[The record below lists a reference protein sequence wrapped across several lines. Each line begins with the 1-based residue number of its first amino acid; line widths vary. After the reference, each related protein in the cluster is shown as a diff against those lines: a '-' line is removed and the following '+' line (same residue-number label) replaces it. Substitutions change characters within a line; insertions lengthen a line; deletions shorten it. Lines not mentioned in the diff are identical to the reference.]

1 MKKRVLGLFMALML
15 GVTSMPTTA
24 LAAEADAVSSISTV
38 ETANNESKGET
49 EDKSGEAKAEGET
62 GENKAEGETGE
73 NKAEGETGENG
84 TEGKSGEAKA
94 EGETGENGTEGKSG
108 EAKAE
113 GETGEN
119 GTEGKSGEA
128 KAEDKTGETET
139 GDKSDE
145 TNAEGENG
153 EESTLTVQAVQ
164 DMIDALPGVDA
175 LSGMNEDEL
184 NAAYEA
190 VQAAYDA
197 YDALTAEEQAQLT
210 GADCFE
216 ELFGWFNGQIAPLDD
231 GKQDCSY
238 GYFNDTTG
246 DWRSKT
252 ANCDVVTA
260 DTGTIAGWWIVQG
273 NVTINGDLHMGSAA
287 DGAGYLILAD
297 GATLTVNGSVYVDV
311 NGCKIYAASENY
323 ENWGSL
329 IIKADGDKAALTG
342 NEGGSGLSI
351 FSGRLEAYSASG
363 KGSVNVGLSNNMGYI
378 KATADNNK
386 LAYEEWGGRLGL
398 SFTNLVL
405 EYCDHCHEDDKD
417 ESYFKYRSDDAGSHT
432 KTCERCNY
440 GMSEPCTA
448 RAGYEPKDENE
459 HYQLCECG
467 YEFGTSEHSMRTLP
481 TEDGKKHISKCE
493 VCGYAANG
501 TGEADHVWDT
511 TTGACTTCDFAPVA
525 MDSEGNL
532 YASVT
537 KALDAVADGKAE
549 YAKLYS
555 PKGGEGTRITVS
567 GISFDHPGKTVTLQM
582 NGYILD
588 GVGGPTLKVVGGT
601 LIITEDAYICNTDTE
616 NVNPAVEVSGG
627 KLIFQNNLRAEGG
640 GEGATRKAAIT
651 ATGGKLQFDSRLTLY
666 GSLTITGSAELTK
679 KLDCAAGEFRSDGG
693 ETAIRVSVAGSTVYK
708 NVYELLKDGCGF
720 RVYLGESQQFV
731 GGGDDVKTLTQDV
744 EIGWHTHS
752 YAEVEGKEYRECACG
767 KTCSHEDGY
776 HNDGTCAVC
785 GKPCPH
791 TDVDKSDYT
800 CKGCGGQMYVKIQK
814 QDGSLEYSTDFRA
827 AMGNAE
833 DGTTITLLADII
845 MEGWNKRAELSG
857 DGKTVTLDLN
867 GHKTSGVF
875 IDVGDGDNYISCTLK
890 IIGDGNIEDRHVT
903 VSVKATLD
911 LSGWTGGT
919 ISAISISDNSAYDA
933 KDKPG
938 LIIGQNEGTIQKLQ
952 FGNNQLTEITNI
964 KLSGG
969 SYNEIWVANFEPL
982 QLGKLLAPGY
992 AFQYADGTYEKY
1004 ARTLKN
1010 ESIYNLTVVKCPHDQ
1025 VVDGTCAYCNTTGIA
1040 ATLDGV
1046 VYDDIDKAVEA
1057 WLSNGGVLKLY
1068 KAYNAAINFS
1078 TAANKNLT
1086 IDLNGYDFNEDS
1098 KSMNLSGANLTI
1110 MDTTEWGNGW
1120 FGGLIADSGTLILE
1134 SGMLDLSVLEGST
1147 ATISLHGGR
1156 LNVGM
1161 GLISVPAY
1169 KMLEGGCYLKNGN
1182 LTVDPSHDEFTYGQC
1197 YTVGKTDITVAG
1209 DKTGEVELGKYLV
1222 PIGTTVTVNDEDVKL
1237 VSFEWY
1243 VLNEDGTTALLVTS
1257 NADSRLINGEAAYDV
1272 KTDGSEYKDKGWKS
1286 LEKNK
1291 TYKLLCVVI
1300 GKAED
1305 GAYRWQTVFQ
1315 GYELKILPPSLK
1327 DTEIEFLV
1335 GGSNQVAFNPDGATT
1350 ISYVVKFDG
1359 VPLVEGIDYT
1369 VVDNSDTASA
1379 VGEYTLK
1386 IEGKSPNYSG
1396 TKTADW
1402 EVVPHKLLR
1411 IAVYSGSKQYDG
1423 LADLPKDAIT
1433 GEFMSAEGGYSSLI
1447 QLQEGKDY
1455 TLYAAYLTDINAGT
1469 EAKDFVVTVTL
1480 LNKNYEFMDGSTR
1493 DTFTQAKYP
1502 STKITVEKALIPWF
1516 AGDTLTVMN
1525 NLAHSYTVDLSA
1537 VLQRAL
1543 GPDSRMEYGDVIY
1556 GDITVDLGSYYNAA
1570 QGEARIENGK
1580 LILPIQA
1587 VDTETEKAIGK
1598 VTVNVSSTNILD
1610 FILTIDVSATNKF
1623 LPQLDGEL
1631 TFSPAEIT
1639 YGDTLD
1645 KITISGTMK
1654 YDGKV
1659 VPGKFTW
1666 QDAGYAPG
1674 VGTYLA
1680 IWIFT
1685 PDNDTIY
1692 ESVNGEKSIKVNRA
1706 TPIGAPGYTRITSAG
1721 KTLADAELS
1730 LTGGTLNPGKG
1741 TLEWIDENG
1750 NVLEDTTPVE
1760 ANKIYKWRFLP
1771 DSNNYTTL
1779 TGGIELYHVEAP
1791 ATPAPATPAPN
1802 PYYIMDGA
1810 NSNWVLNEDG
1820 SMAIRGNGAFSKFT
1834 GVKVDGVLID
1844 PSNYTVKE
1852 GSTIV
1857 TLKAEY
1863 LNTLSEGSHSFEILW
1878 VDGSAATDFTV
1889 TGNAADYITVN
1900 APQTG
1905 LDSHVMFWLL
1915 LALAILSGLAADTFK
1930 RVRKQQ

>member
-24 LAAEADAVSSISTV
+24 FAAEADAVSSISTV
-38 ETANNESKGET
+38 ETVNNESKGET
-49 EDKSGEAKAEGET
+49 EDKTGEAET
-62 GENKAEGETGE
+62 ED
-73 NKAEGETGENG
+73 
-84 TEGKSGEAKA
+84 KSDAAKA
-94 EGETGENGTEGKSG
+94 EGETGENGTEGKTGEAKAEGETGEDGTEGKTG

-164 DMIDALPGVDA
+164 DMIDALPDVDA

-197 YDALTAEEQAQLT
+197 YDALTAEKQAQIT

-246 DWRSKT
+246 DWRSRT
-252 ANCDVVTA
+252 AKCNVVTA

-405 EYCDHCHEDDKD
+405 EYCDHCHEDDED
-417 ESYFKYRSDDAGSHT
+417 ESYFQYESDGAGSHR
-432 KTCERCNY
+432 KTCERCGY
-440 GMSEPCTA
+440 SKSEDCEA
-448 RAGYEPKDENE
+448 NAGYEPKDDKE

-511 TTGACTTCDFAPVA
+511 TTGACTTCGFAPVA

-627 KLIFQNNLRAEGG
+627 ELIFKNNLRAEGG

-679 KLDCAAGEFRSDGG
+679 KLDCATGEFRSDGG
-693 ETAIRVSVAGSTVYK
+693 ETAARVSVVGSTVYK
-708 NVYELLKDGCGF
+708 NVYELLEEGCGF
-720 RVYLGESQQFV
+720 KLYSIDPQQFV
-731 GGGDDVKTLTQDV
+731 GGGDKTLMQDV

-752 YAEVEGKEYRECACG
+752 YAEVEGEEYRECACG

-800 CKGCGGQMYVKIQK
+800 CKGCGGQMSVKIQK
-814 QDGSLEYSTDFRA
+814 QNGSPEYSTDFRA

-867 GHKTSGVF
+867 GHKISGVF
-875 IDVGDGDNYISCTLK
+875 IDVGGGDNYISCTLK

-938 LIIGQNEGTIQKLQ
+938 LIIGQNEDTIQKLQ

-969 SYNEIWVANFEPL
+969 SYGEIVVMNFEPL

-1040 ATLDGV
+1040 ATLDDV
-1046 VYDDIDKAVEA
+1046 VYGDISEAVKA

-1068 KAYNAAINFS
+1068 KEYNAAIDFS

-1110 MDTTEWGNGW
+1110 MDTTERGNGW

-1134 SGMLDLSVLEGST
+1134 NGMLDLSVPESST

-1156 LNVGM
+1156 LNVGT

-1182 LTVDPSHDEFTYGQC
+1182 LTVAPSHDEFTYGQC
-1197 YTVGKTDITVAG
+1197 YTVGKTDITVTG
-1209 DKTGEVELGKYLV
+1209 DKVGEVEMGKYLV
-1222 PIGTTVTVNDEDVKL
+1222 PIDTTVEVNDGDVAR

-1272 KTDGSEYKDKGWKS
+1272 KTNGSEYKDKGWKS

-1291 TYKLLCVVI
+1291 TYKLLCVVN
-1300 GKAED
+1300 GKAAD
-1305 GAYRWQTVFQ
+1305 GAYRWQTAFQ

-1359 VPLVEGIDYT
+1359 VPLVEGEDYT

-1537 VLQRAL
+1537 ALQRAL

-1556 GDITVDLGSYYNAA
+1556 GNITVDLGSYYDATK
-1570 QGEARIENGK
+1570 GKARIENGK

-1659 VPGKFTW
+1659 VPGTFAW
-1666 QDAGYAPG
+1666 MGNVGILDAGTHA
-1674 VGTYLA
+1674 VT
-1680 IWIFT
+1680 WIFT
-1685 PDNDTIY
+1685 PNDEATY
-1692 ESVNGEKSIKVNRA
+1692 ASVSDTVEITVKRA
-1706 TPIGAPGYTRITSAG
+1706 NPTGTPGYTRITSAG
-1721 KTLADAELS
+1721 KTLADAELTLIGS
-1730 LTGGTLNPGKG
+1730 TLNPCEG
-1741 TLEWIDENG
+1741 TLEWIDEDG

-1771 DSNNYTTL
+1771 DSSNYTTL

>member
-24 LAAEADAVSSISTV
+24 FAAEADAVSSISTV
-38 ETANNESKGET
+38 ETVNNESKGET
-49 EDKSGEAKAEGET
+49 EDKTGEAETEDKSDAAKAEGET
-62 GENKAEGETGE
+62 GED
-73 NKAEGETGENG
+73 
-84 TEGKSGEAKA
+84 
-94 EGETGENGTEGKSG
+94 GTEGKSG

-164 DMIDALPGVDA
+164 DMVDALPGVDA
-175 LSGMNEDEL
+175 FSEMNEDEL
-184 NAAYEA
+184 NAAYMA

-197 YDALTAEEQAQLT
+197 YEGLTAEEQAQIT

-216 ELFGWFNGQIAPLDD
+216 ALFGWFNEQIAPLDD

-252 ANCDVVTA
+252 ANCDIVTA
-260 DTGTIAGWWIVQG
+260 DTRTIAGWWIVQG

-311 NGCKIYAASENY
+311 NGCRIYAASENY

-386 LAYEEWGGRLGL
+386 LAYDEWVGNLGL

-405 EYCDHCHEDDKD
+405 EYCDHCHEDDED
-417 ESYFKYRSDDAGSHT
+417 ESYFQYVSDGAGSHR
-432 KTCERCNY
+432 KTCKRCGYSKN
-440 GMSEPCTA
+440 EDCEA
-448 RAGYEPKDENE
+448 NAGYKPNGEAGHDR
-459 HYQLCECG
+459 LCECG
-467 YEFGTSEHSMRTLP
+467 YVLGTSEHSMRTLP

-511 TTGACTTCDFAPVA
+511 TTGACTTCGFAPVA

-616 NVNPAVEVSGG
+616 NVNNTIEVSGG
-627 KLIFQNNLRAEGG
+627 ELIFKNNLTAEGG

-679 KLDCAAGEFRSDGG
+679 KLDCATGEFRSDGG
-693 ETAIRVSVAGSTVYK
+693 ETAARVSVVGSTVYK
-708 NVYELLKDGCGF
+708 NVYELLEEGCGF
-720 RVYLGESQQFV
+720 KLYSIDPQQFV
-731 GGGDDVKTLTQDV
+731 GGGDKTLMQDV

-752 YAEVEGKEYRECACG
+752 YAAVEGEEYRECACG

-776 HNDGTCAVC
+776 HNNGTCAVC

-791 TDVDKSDYT
+791 TNVDKSDYT
-800 CKGCGGQMYVKIQK
+800 CKGCGEQMSVKIQK
-814 QDGSLEYSTDFRA
+814 QNGSPEYSTDFRA

-890 IIGDGNIEDRHVT
+890 IIGDGNIEDRCVT

-969 SYNEIWVANFEPL
+969 SYGEIVVMDYEPL

-1040 ATLDGV
+1040 ATLDDV
-1046 VYDDIDKAVEA
+1046 VYGDISEAVKA

-1068 KAYNAAINFS
+1068 KAYNAAIDFS
-1078 TAANKNLT
+1078 TATNKNLT

-1098 KSMNLSGANLTI
+1098 KSMNLSGVNLTI
-1110 MDTTEWGNGW
+1110 MDTTERGNGW

-1134 SGMLDLSVLEGST
+1134 NGMLDLSVPEGST

-1156 LNVGM
+1156 LHVGT

-1182 LTVDPSHDEFTYGQC
+1182 LTVAPSHDEFTYGQC
-1197 YTVGKTDITVAG
+1197 YTVGKTDITVTG
-1209 DKTGEVELGKYLV
+1209 DKVGEVELGKYLV
-1222 PIGTTVTVNDEDVKL
+1222 PIDTTVEVNDGDVAR

-1315 GYELKILPPSLK
+1315 GYELKILPPDLR
-1327 DTEIEFLV
+1327 DATIEFP
-1335 GGSNQVAFNPDGATT
+1335 SNSNKVAFNPVGATT
-1350 ISYVVKFDG
+1350 IKEAYVVKFGDTI
-1359 VPLVEGIDYT
+1359 LKEGTDYT
-1369 VVDNSDTASA
+1369 VVNNSDSA
-1379 VGEYTLK
+1379 NEVGKYTLT
-1386 IEGKSPNYSG
+1386 IQGVDSRYTG

-1411 IAVYSGSKQYDG
+1411 IAVYPGSKQYDG

-1666 QDAGYAPG
+1666 QDAG
-1674 VGTYLA
+1674 
-1680 IWIFT
+1680 
-1685 PDNDTIY
+1685 
-1692 ESVNGEKSIKVNRA
+1692 
-1706 TPIGAPGYTRITSAG
+1706 RITGYLDIYAG
-1721 KTLADAELS
+1721 
-1730 LTGGTLNPGKG
+1730 
-1741 TLEWIDENG
+1741 
-1750 NVLEDTTPVE
+1750 
-1760 ANKIYKWRFLP
+1760 
-1771 DSNNYTTL
+1771 
-1779 TGGIELYHVEAP
+1779 
-1791 ATPAPATPAPN
+1791 
-1802 PYYIMDGA
+1802 
-1810 NSNWVLNEDG
+1810 
-1820 SMAIRGNGAFSKFT
+1820 
-1834 GVKVDGVLID
+1834 
-1844 PSNYTVKE
+1844 
-1852 GSTIV
+1852 
-1857 TLKAEY
+1857 
-1863 LNTLSEGSHSFEILW
+1863 
-1878 VDGSAATDFTV
+1878 
-1889 TGNAADYITVN
+1889 
-1900 APQTG
+1900 
-1905 LDSHVMFWLL
+1905 
-1915 LALAILSGLAADTFK
+1915 
-1930 RVRKQQ
+1930 

>member
-24 LAAEADAVSSISTV
+24 FAAEADAVSSISTV
-38 ETANNESKGET
+38 ETVNNESKGET
-49 EDKSGEAKAEGET
+49 EDKTGEAET
-62 GENKAEGETGE
+62 EDKSDAA
-73 NKAEGETGENG
+73 KAEGETGENG

-164 DMIDALPGVDA
+164 DMVDALPGVDA

-184 NAAYEA
+184 NAAYMA

-197 YDALTAEEQAQLT
+197 YEGLTAEEQAQIT

-216 ELFGWFNGQIAPLDD
+216 ELFGWFNEQIAPLDD

-252 ANCDVVTA
+252 ANCDIVTA
-260 DTGTIAGWWIVQG
+260 DTRTIAGWWIVQG

-386 LAYEEWGGRLGL
+386 LAYDEWVGNLGL

-405 EYCDHCHEDDKD
+405 EYCDHCHEDDED
-417 ESYFKYRSDDAGSHT
+417 ESYFQYVSDGAGSHR
-432 KTCERCNY
+432 KTCKRCGYSKN
-440 GMSEPCTA
+440 EDCEA
-448 RAGYEPKDENE
+448 NAGYKPNGEAGHDR
-459 HYQLCECG
+459 LCECG
-467 YEFGTSEHSMRTLP
+467 YVLGTSEHSMRTLP

-511 TTGACTTCDFAPVA
+511 TTGACTTCGFAPVA

-616 NVNPAVEVSGG
+616 NVNNTIEVSGG
-627 KLIFQNNLRAEGG
+627 ELIFKNNLTAEGG

-679 KLDCAAGEFRSDGG
+679 KLDCATGEFRSDGG
-693 ETAIRVSVAGSTVYK
+693 ETAARVSVVGSTVYK
-708 NVYELLKDGCGF
+708 NVYELLEEGCGF
-720 RVYLGESQQFV
+720 KLYSIDPQQFV
-731 GGGDDVKTLTQDV
+731 GGGDKTLMQDV

-752 YAEVEGKEYRECACG
+752 YAAVEGEEYRECACG

-791 TDVDKSDYT
+791 TNVDKSDYT
-800 CKGCGGQMYVKIQK
+800 CKGCGEQMSVKIQK
-814 QDGSLEYSTDFRA
+814 QNGSPEYSTDFRA

-969 SYNEIWVANFEPL
+969 SYGEIVVMDYEPL

-1040 ATLDGV
+1040 ATLDDV
-1046 VYDDIDKAVEA
+1046 VYGDISEAVKA

-1068 KAYNAAINFS
+1068 KAYNAAIDFS
-1078 TAANKNLT
+1078 TATNKNLT

-1110 MDTTEWGNGW
+1110 MDTTERGNGW

-1134 SGMLDLSVLEGST
+1134 NGMLDLSVPEGST

-1156 LNVGM
+1156 LNVGT

-1182 LTVDPSHDEFTYGQC
+1182 LTVAPSHDEFTYGQC
-1197 YTVGKTDITVAG
+1197 YTVGKTDITVTG
-1209 DKTGEVELGKYLV
+1209 DKVGEVELGKYLV
-1222 PIGTTVTVNDEDVKL
+1222 PIDTTVEVNDGDVAR

-1327 DTEIEFLV
+1327 DTEIEFLA

-1350 ISYVVKFDG
+1350 IKGAYVVKFNG
-1359 VPLVEGIDYT
+1359 VPLVEGEDYT

-1396 TKTADW
+1396 TATADW

-1423 LADLPKDAIT
+1423 RADLPKDAIT

-1502 STKITVEKALIPWF
+1502 STKITVEKALIPYF

-1556 GDITVDLGSYYNAA
+1556 GDITVDLSSYYDATK
-1570 QGEARIENGK
+1570 GEARIENGK

-1623 LPQLDGEL
+1623 LPQPDGEL
-1631 TFSPAEIT
+1631 VLSPAEIT

-1659 VPGKFTW
+1659 VPGTFAW
-1666 QDAGYAPG
+1666 MGNVGILDAGTHE
-1674 VGTYLA
+1674 VT
-1680 IWIFT
+1680 WIFT
-1685 PDNDTIY
+1685 PNDEATY
-1692 ESVNGEKSIKVNRA
+1692 ARVSDTVDIKVNQA
-1706 TPIGAPGYTRITSAG
+1706 TPTGAPGYTRITSAG

-1730 LTGGTLNPGKG
+1730 LTGGTLNPADG

-1750 NVLEDTTPVE
+1750 DPLEETTPVE

-1771 DSNNYTTL
+1771 DSSNYTTM

-1791 ATPAPATPAPN
+1791 ATPTPATPAPN

>member
-24 LAAEADAVSSISTV
+24 FAAEADAVSSISTV
-38 ETANNESKGET
+38 ETVNNESKGET
-49 EDKSGEAKAEGET
+49 EDKTGEAET
-62 GENKAEGETGE
+62 ED
-73 NKAEGETGENG
+73 
-84 TEGKSGEAKA
+84 KSGEAKA

-164 DMIDALPGVDA
+164 DMVDALPGVDA
-175 LSGMNEDEL
+175 FSEMNEDEL
-184 NAAYEA
+184 NAAYMA

-197 YDALTAEEQAQLT
+197 YEGLTAEEQAQIT

-216 ELFGWFNGQIAPLDD
+216 ALFGWFNEQIAPLDD

-252 ANCDVVTA
+252 ANCDIVTA
-260 DTGTIAGWWIVQG
+260 DTRTIAGWWIVQG

-311 NGCKIYAASENY
+311 NGCRIYAASENY

-386 LAYEEWGGRLGL
+386 LAYEEWVGNLGL

-405 EYCDHCHEDDKD
+405 EYCDHCHEDDED
-417 ESYFKYRSDDAGSHT
+417 ESYFQYVSDGAGSHR
-432 KTCERCNY
+432 KTCKRCGYSKN
-440 GMSEPCTA
+440 EDCEA
-448 RAGYEPKDENE
+448 NAGYKPNGEAGHDR
-459 HYQLCECG
+459 LCECG
-467 YEFGTSEHSMRTLP
+467 YVLGTSEHSMRTLP

-511 TTGACTTCDFAPVA
+511 TTGACTTCGFAPVA

-588 GVGGPTLKVVGGT
+588 GTGGPTLEVVGGT

-616 NVNPAVEVSGG
+616 NVNNTIEVSGG
-627 KLIFQNNLRAEGG
+627 ELIFENNLTAEGG

-679 KLDCAAGEFRSDGG
+679 KLDCATGEFRSDGG
-693 ETAIRVSVAGSTVYK
+693 ETAARVSVVGSTVYK

-720 RVYLGESQQFV
+720 KLYSIDPQQFV
-731 GGGDDVKTLTQDV
+731 GGGDKTLMQDV

-752 YAEVEGKEYRECACG
+752 YAGVEGEEYRECACG

-791 TDVDKSDYT
+791 TNVDKSDYT
-800 CKGCGGQMYVKIQK
+800 CKGCGKQMCVKIQK

-875 IDVGDGDNYISCTLK
+875 IDVGGGDNYTSCTLK
-890 IIGDGNIEDRHVT
+890 IIGDGNIEDRCVT

-919 ISAISISDNSAYDA
+919 ISTISISDNSAYDA

-964 KLSGG
+964 ELSGG

-992 AFQYADGTYEKY
+992 AFQYADGTYEVY
-1004 ARTLKN
+1004 TRELYGG
-1010 ESIYNLTVVKCPHDQ
+1010 SIYDLTVVKCPHDQ

-1040 ATLDGV
+1040 ATLDDV
-1046 VYDDIDKAVEA
+1046 VYGDISEAVKA

-1068 KAYNAAINFS
+1068 KACNAAIDFS
-1078 TAANKNLT
+1078 TATNKNLT

-1110 MDTTEWGNGW
+1110 MDTTERGNGW

-1134 SGMLDLSVLEGST
+1134 NGMLDLSVPEGST

-1156 LNVGM
+1156 LNVGT

-1182 LTVDPSHDEFTYGQC
+1182 LTVAPSHDEFTYGQC
-1197 YTVGKTDITVAG
+1197 YTVGKTDITVTG
-1209 DKTGEVELGKYLV
+1209 DKVGEVELGKYLV
-1222 PIGTTVTVNDEDVKL
+1222 PIDTTVEVNDGDVAR

-1315 GYELKILPPSLK
+1315 GYELKILPPDLK
-1327 DTEIEFLV
+1327 DATIEFP
-1335 GGSNQVAFNPDGATT
+1335 SNSNKVAFNPVGATT
-1350 ISYVVKFDG
+1350 IKEAYVVKFGDTI
-1359 VPLVEGIDYT
+1359 LKEGTDYT
-1369 VVDNSDTASA
+1369 VVNNSDSA
-1379 VGEYTLK
+1379 NEVGKYTLT
-1386 IEGKSPNYSG
+1386 IQGVDSRYTG

-1411 IAVYSGSKQYDG
+1411 IAVYPGSKQYDG

-1674 VGTYLA
+1674 VGTYPA

-1706 TPIGAPGYTRITSAG
+1706 TPTGAPGYTRITSAG

-1930 RVRKQQ
+1930 RVKKQQ

>member
-1 MKKRVLGLFMALML
+1 MKKRVLGLLMALMVGL
-15 GVTSMPTTA
+15 TSLPTTA
-24 LAAEADAVSSISTV
+24 FAGEADIVTGVSTAETV
-38 ETANNESKGET
+38 DGESALAE
-49 EDKSGEAKAEGET
+49 ENAEGET
-62 GENKAEGETGE
+62 GEN
-73 NKAEGETGENG
+73 
-84 TEGKSGEAKA
+84 
-94 EGETGENGTEGKSG
+94 
-108 EAKAE
+108 KAE

-164 DMIDALPGVDA
+164 DMIDALPDVDA

-197 YDALTAEEQAQLT
+197 YDALTAEKQAQLT

-216 ELFGWFNGQIAPLDD
+216 ELFGWFNGQIAPLED

-246 DWRSKT
+246 DWRSRT

-405 EYCDHCHEDDKD
+405 EYCDHCHEDDED
-417 ESYFKYRSDDAGSHT
+417 ESYFQYVSDDEGSHR
-432 KTCERCNY
+432 KTCKRCGYSKN
-440 GMSEPCTA
+440 EDCEA
-448 RAGYEPKDENE
+448 NAGYKPNGEAGHDR
-459 HYQLCECG
+459 LCECG

-511 TTGACTTCDFAPVA
+511 TTGACTTCGFAPVA

-616 NVNPAVEVSGG
+616 NVNNTIEVSGG
-627 KLIFQNNLRAEGG
+627 ELIFKNNLTAEGG

-679 KLDCAAGEFRSDGG
+679 KLDCATGEFRSDGG
-693 ETAIRVSVAGSTVYK
+693 ETAARVSVVGSTVYK
-708 NVYELLKDGCGF
+708 NVYELLEEGCGF
-720 RVYLGESQQFV
+720 KLYSIDPQQFV
-731 GGGDDVKTLTQDV
+731 GGGDKTLMQDV

-752 YAEVEGKEYRECACG
+752 YAAVEGEEYRECACG

-791 TDVDKSDYT
+791 TNVDKSDYT
-800 CKGCGGQMYVKIQK
+800 CKGCGEQMSVKIQK
-814 QDGSLEYSTDFRA
+814 QNGSPEYSTDFRA

-969 SYNEIWVANFEPL
+969 SYGEIVVMDYEPL
-982 QLGKLLAPGY
+982 HLGKLLAPGY

-1040 ATLDGV
+1040 ATLDDV
-1046 VYDDIDKAVEA
+1046 VYGDISEAVKA

-1068 KAYNAAINFS
+1068 KAYNAAIDFS
-1078 TAANKNLT
+1078 TATNKNLT
-1086 IDLNGYDFNEDS
+1086 IDLNGYDFNKDS

-1110 MDTTEWGNGW
+1110 MDTTERGNGW

-1134 SGMLDLSVLEGST
+1134 NGMLDLSVLEGST

-1156 LNVGM
+1156 LNVGT

-1182 LTVDPSHDEFTYGQC
+1182 LTVAPSHDEFTYGQC
-1197 YTVGKTDITVAG
+1197 YTVGKTDITVTG
-1209 DKTGEVELGKYLV
+1209 DKVGEVELGKYLV
-1222 PIGTTVTVNDEDVKL
+1222 PIDTTVEVNDGDVAR

-1327 DTEIEFLV
+1327 DTEIEFLA

-1350 ISYVVKFDG
+1350 IKGAYVVKFNG
-1359 VPLVEGIDYT
+1359 VPLVEGEDYT

-1396 TKTADW
+1396 TATADW

-1423 LADLPKDAIT
+1423 RADLPKDAIT

-1502 STKITVEKALIPWF
+1502 STKITVEKALIPYF

-1525 NLAHSYTVDLSA
+1525 NLEHSYTVDLSA
-1537 VLQRAL
+1537 ALQRAL

-1556 GDITVDLGSYYNAA
+1556 GDITVDLSSYYDATK
-1570 QGEARIENGK
+1570 GEARIENGK

-1623 LPQLDGEL
+1623 LPQPDGEL
-1631 TFSPAEIT
+1631 VLSPAEIT

-1666 QDAGYAPG
+1666 QDAGCAPG

-1680 IWIFT
+1680 TWIFT

-1706 TPIGAPGYTRITSAG
+1706 TPTGAPGYTRITSAG

-1730 LTGGTLNPGKG
+1730 LTGGTLNPADG

-1750 NVLEDTTPVE
+1750 DPLEETTPVE

-1771 DSNNYTTL
+1771 DSSNYTTL
-1779 TGGIELYHVEAP
+1779 TGGIELYHVDAP

>member
-24 LAAEADAVSSISTV
+24 FAAEADAVSSISTV
-38 ETANNESKGET
+38 ETVNNESKGET
-49 EDKSGEAKAEGET
+49 EDKTGEAETEDKSGEA
-62 GENKAEGETGE
+62 
-73 NKAEGETGENG
+73 KAEGETGENG

-164 DMIDALPGVDA
+164 DMVDALPGVDA
-175 LSGMNEDEL
+175 FSEMNEDEL
-184 NAAYEA
+184 NAAYMA

-197 YDALTAEEQAQLT
+197 YEGLTAEEQAQIT

-216 ELFGWFNGQIAPLDD
+216 ALFGWFNEQIAPLDD

-252 ANCDVVTA
+252 ANCDIVTA
-260 DTGTIAGWWIVQG
+260 DTRTIAGWWIVQG

-311 NGCKIYAASENY
+311 NGCRIYAASENY

-386 LAYEEWGGRLGL
+386 LAYEEWVGNLGL

-405 EYCDHCHEDDKD
+405 EYCDHCHEDDED
-417 ESYFKYRSDDAGSHT
+417 ESYFQYVSDGAGSHR
-432 KTCERCNY
+432 KTCKRCGYSKN
-440 GMSEPCTA
+440 EDCEA
-448 RAGYEPKDENE
+448 NAGYKPNGEAGHDR
-459 HYQLCECG
+459 LCECG
-467 YEFGTSEHSMRTLP
+467 YVLGTSEHSMRTLP

-511 TTGACTTCDFAPVA
+511 TTGACTTCGFAPVA

-588 GVGGPTLKVVGGT
+588 GTGGPTLEVVGGT

-616 NVNPAVEVSGG
+616 NVNNTIEVSGG
-627 KLIFQNNLRAEGG
+627 ELIFENNLTAEGG

-679 KLDCAAGEFRSDGG
+679 KLDCATGEFRSDGG
-693 ETAIRVSVAGSTVYK
+693 ETAARVSVVGSTVYK

-720 RVYLGESQQFV
+720 KLYSIDPQQFV
-731 GGGDDVKTLTQDV
+731 GGGDKTLMQDV

-752 YAEVEGKEYRECACG
+752 YAGVEGEEYRECACG

-791 TDVDKSDYT
+791 TNVDKSDYT
-800 CKGCGGQMYVKIQK
+800 CKGCGKQMCVKIQK

-875 IDVGDGDNYISCTLK
+875 IDVGGGDNYTSCTLK
-890 IIGDGNIEDRHVT
+890 IIGDGNIEDRCVT

-919 ISAISISDNSAYDA
+919 ISTISISDNSAYDA

-964 KLSGG
+964 ELSGG

-992 AFQYADGTYEKY
+992 AFQYADGTYEVY
-1004 ARTLKN
+1004 TRELYGG
-1010 ESIYNLTVVKCPHDQ
+1010 SIYDLTVVKCPHDQ

-1040 ATLDGV
+1040 ATLDDV
-1046 VYDDIDKAVEA
+1046 VYGDISEAVKA

-1068 KAYNAAINFS
+1068 KACNAAIDFS
-1078 TAANKNLT
+1078 TATNKNLT

-1110 MDTTEWGNGW
+1110 MDTTERGNGW

-1134 SGMLDLSVLEGST
+1134 NGMLDLSVPEGST

-1156 LNVGM
+1156 LNVGT

-1182 LTVDPSHDEFTYGQC
+1182 LTVAPSHDEFTYGQC
-1197 YTVGKTDITVAG
+1197 YTVGKTDITVTG
-1209 DKTGEVELGKYLV
+1209 DKVGEVELGKYLV
-1222 PIGTTVTVNDEDVKL
+1222 PIDTTVEVNDGDVAR

-1315 GYELKILPPSLK
+1315 GYELKILPPDLK
-1327 DTEIEFLV
+1327 DATIEFP
-1335 GGSNQVAFNPDGATT
+1335 SNSNKVAFNPVGATT
-1350 ISYVVKFDG
+1350 IKEAYVVKFGDTI
-1359 VPLVEGIDYT
+1359 LKEGTDYT
-1369 VVDNSDTASA
+1369 VVNNSDSA
-1379 VGEYTLK
+1379 NEVGKYTLT
-1386 IEGKSPNYSG
+1386 IQGVDSRYTG

-1411 IAVYSGSKQYDG
+1411 IAVYPGSKQYDG

-1674 VGTYLA
+1674 VGTYPA

-1706 TPIGAPGYTRITSAG
+1706 TPTGAPGYTRITSAG

-1930 RVRKQQ
+1930 RVKKQQ

>member
-24 LAAEADAVSSISTV
+24 FAAEADAVSSISTV
-38 ETANNESKGET
+38 ETVNNESKGET
-49 EDKSGEAKAEGET
+49 EDKTGEAETEDKSDAAKAEGET
-62 GENKAEGETGE
+62 GED
-73 NKAEGETGENG
+73 
-84 TEGKSGEAKA
+84 
-94 EGETGENGTEGKSG
+94 GTEGKSG

-164 DMIDALPGVDA
+164 DMVDALPGVDA
-175 LSGMNEDEL
+175 FSEMNEDEL

-197 YDALTAEEQAQLT
+197 YEGLTAEEQAQIT

-216 ELFGWFNGQIAPLDD
+216 ALFGWFNEQIAPLDD

-252 ANCDVVTA
+252 ANCDIVTA
-260 DTGTIAGWWIVQG
+260 DTRTIAGWWIVQG

-311 NGCKIYAASENY
+311 NGCRIYAASENY

-386 LAYEEWGGRLGL
+386 LAYDEWVGNLGL

-405 EYCDHCHEDDKD
+405 EYCDHCHEDDED
-417 ESYFKYRSDDAGSHT
+417 ESYFQYVSDGAGSHR
-432 KTCERCNY
+432 KTCKRCGYSKN
-440 GMSEPCTA
+440 EDCEA
-448 RAGYEPKDENE
+448 NAGYKPNGEAGHDR
-459 HYQLCECG
+459 LCECG
-467 YEFGTSEHSMRTLP
+467 YVLGTSEHSMRTLP

-511 TTGACTTCDFAPVA
+511 TTGACTTCGFAPVA

-588 GVGGPTLKVVGGT
+588 GTGGPTLEVVGGT

-616 NVNPAVEVSGG
+616 NVNNTIEVSGG
-627 KLIFQNNLRAEGG
+627 ELIFENNLTAEGG

-679 KLDCAAGEFRSDGG
+679 KLDCATGEFRSDGG
-693 ETAIRVSVAGSTVYK
+693 ETAARVSVVGSTVYK

-720 RVYLGESQQFV
+720 KLYSIDPQQFV
-731 GGGDDVKTLTQDV
+731 GGGDKTLMQDV

-752 YAEVEGKEYRECACG
+752 YAGVEGEEYRECACG

-791 TDVDKSDYT
+791 TNVDKSDYT
-800 CKGCGGQMYVKIQK
+800 CKGCGKQMCVKIQK

-875 IDVGDGDNYISCTLK
+875 IDVGGGDNYTSCTLK
-890 IIGDGNIEDRHVT
+890 IIGDGNIEDRCVT

-919 ISAISISDNSAYDA
+919 ISTISISDNSAYDA

-964 KLSGG
+964 ELSGG
-969 SYNEIWVANFEPL
+969 SYGEIFADRHQPL
-982 QLGKLLAPGY
+982 KLGAMLAPGY
-992 AFQYADGTYEKY
+992 AFQYADGTYEVY
-1004 ARTLKN
+1004 TRELYGG
-1010 ESIYNLTVVKCPHDQ
+1010 SIYDLTVVKCPHDQ

-1040 ATLDGV
+1040 ATLDDV
-1046 VYDDIDKAVEA
+1046 VYGDISEAVKA

-1068 KAYNAAINFS
+1068 KACNAAIDFS
-1078 TAANKNLT
+1078 TATNKNLT

-1110 MDTTEWGNGW
+1110 MDTTERGNGW

-1134 SGMLDLSVLEGST
+1134 NGMLDLSVPEGST

-1156 LNVGM
+1156 LNVGT

-1182 LTVDPSHDEFTYGQC
+1182 LTVAPSHDEFTYGQC
-1197 YTVGKTDITVAG
+1197 YTVGKTDITVTG
-1209 DKTGEVELGKYLV
+1209 DKVGEVELGKYLV
-1222 PIGTTVTVNDEDVKL
+1222 PIDTTVEVNDGDVAR

-1315 GYELKILPPSLK
+1315 GYELKILPPDLR
-1327 DTEIEFLV
+1327 DATIEFP
-1335 GGSNQVAFNPDGATT
+1335 SNSNKVAFNPVGATT
-1350 ISYVVKFDG
+1350 IKEAYVVKFGDTI
-1359 VPLVEGIDYT
+1359 LKEGTDYT
-1369 VVDNSDTASA
+1369 VVNNSDSA
-1379 VGEYTLK
+1379 NEVGKYTLT
-1386 IEGKSPNYSG
+1386 IQGVDSRYTG

-1411 IAVYSGSKQYDG
+1411 IAVYPGSKQYDG

-1674 VGTYLA
+1674 VGTYPA

-1706 TPIGAPGYTRITSAG
+1706 TPTGAPGYTRITSAG

-1930 RVRKQQ
+1930 RVKKQQ

>member
-24 LAAEADAVSSISTV
+24 FAAEADAVSSISTV
-38 ETANNESKGET
+38 ETVNNESKGET
-49 EDKSGEAKAEGET
+49 EDKTGEAET
-62 GENKAEGETGE
+62 EDKSDAA
-73 NKAEGETGENG
+73 KAEGETGENG

-108 EAKAE
+108 ETKAE

-164 DMIDALPGVDA
+164 DMIDALPDVDA

-184 NAAYEA
+184 NAAYMA

-197 YDALTAEEQAQLT
+197 YEGLTAEEQAQIT

-216 ELFGWFNGQIAPLDD
+216 ALFGWFNEQIAPLDD

-252 ANCDVVTA
+252 ANCDIVTA

-386 LAYEEWGGRLGL
+386 LAYNAWDGQLNL

-405 EYCDHCHEDDKD
+405 EYCDHCHEDDED
-417 ESYFKYRSDDAGSHT
+417 ESYFQYVSDGGGSHR
-432 KTCERCNY
+432 KTCKRCGYSKN
-440 GMSEPCTA
+440 EDCEA
-448 RAGYEPKDENE
+448 NAGYEPKDDKE

-467 YEFGTSEHSMRTLP
+467 YVLDTSEHSMRTLP

-511 TTGACTTCDFAPVA
+511 TTGACTTCGFAPVA

-679 KLDCAAGEFRSDGG
+679 KLDCATGEFRSDGG
-693 ETAIRVSVAGSTVYK
+693 ETAARVSVVGSTVYK
-708 NVYELLKDGCGF
+708 NVYELLEEGCGF
-720 RVYLGESQQFV
+720 KLYSIDPQQFV
-731 GGGDDVKTLTQDV
+731 GGGDKTLMQDV

-752 YAEVEGKEYRECACG
+752 YAAVEGEEYRECACG

-776 HNDGTCAVC
+776 HNNGTCAVC

-800 CKGCGGQMYVKIQK
+800 CKGCGEQMSVKIQK
-814 QDGSLEYSTDFRA
+814 QNGSPEYSTDFRA

-867 GHKTSGVF
+867 GHKISGVF
-875 IDVGDGDNYISCTLK
+875 IDVGGGDNYISCTLK

-903 VSVKATLD
+903 VYVKATLD

-938 LIIGQNEGTIQKLQ
+938 LIIGQNEDTIQKLQ

-969 SYNEIWVANFEPL
+969 SYGEIVVMNFEPL

-1040 ATLDGV
+1040 ATLDDV
-1046 VYDDIDKAVEA
+1046 VYGDISEAVKA

-1068 KAYNAAINFS
+1068 KAYNAAIDFS
-1078 TAANKNLT
+1078 TATNKNLT
-1086 IDLNGYDFNEDS
+1086 IDLNGYDFNIDNNG
-1098 KSMNLSGANLTI
+1098 MNLSSANLTI
-1110 MDTTEWGNGW
+1110 MDTTERGNGW

-1134 SGMLDLSVLEGST
+1134 SGILDLSVPEGSN
-1147 ATISLHGGR
+1147 ATISLRGGK
-1156 LNVGM
+1156 LHVGT
-1161 GLISVPAY
+1161 GKIAVPAY

-1182 LTVDPSHDEFTYGQC
+1182 LTVAPSHDEFTYQQC
-1197 YTVGKTDITVAG
+1197 YTVGKTDITVTG
-1209 DKTGEVELGKYLV
+1209 DKVGEVELGKYLV
-1222 PIGTTVTVNDEDVKL
+1222 PIDTTVEVNDGDVAR

-1291 TYKLLCVVI
+1291 TYKLLCVVV

-1315 GYELKILPPSLK
+1315 GYELKILPPSLADAVITFPGNSNEVTFDPVGTTTVNPTVTLNGVTLTAGTDYK
-1327 DTEIEFLV
+1327 VVGDSATE
-1335 GGSNQVAFNPDGATT
+1335 
-1350 ISYVVKFDG
+1350 
-1359 VPLVEGIDYT
+1359 
-1369 VVDNSDTASA
+1369 
-1379 VGEYTLK
+1379 VGEYTLE
-1386 IEGKSPNYSG
+1386 IQGLLPNYSG
-1396 TKTADW
+1396 TATAEW
-1402 EVVPHKLLR
+1402 KVVPHKLSSMVLH
-1411 IAVYSGSKQYDG
+1411 VGLSKKYDG
-1423 LADLPKDAIT
+1423 TDALPDGVIPGKFASSEPGYVGTTNFISLAEET
-1433 GEFMSAEGGYSSLI
+1433 
-1447 QLQEGKDY
+1447 DY
-1455 TLYAAYLTDINAGT
+1455 EVT
-1469 EAKDFVVTVTL
+1469 EARLTTPDVSDDKGYVIKVTL
-1480 LNKNYEFMDGSTR
+1480 LNKNYVFVDGTREQTIQHNVGETSTIEV
-1493 DTFTQAKYP
+1493 
-1502 STKITVEKALIPWF
+1502 TKADAPTATGGRLSI
-1516 AGDTLTVMN
+1516 MN
-1525 NLAHSYTVDLSA
+1525 NLEHSYTVDLSA
-1537 VLQRAL
+1537 LLPAL
-1543 GPDSRMEYGDVIY
+1543 TSPMEYGDVTYTIGGIVL
-1556 GDITVDLGSYYNAA
+1556 GDYYNATKS
-1570 QGEARIENGK
+1570 EAKIENGK

-1623 LPQLDGEL
+1623 LPQPDGEL
-1631 TFSPAEIT
+1631 VLSPAEIT

-1674 VGTYLA
+1674 VGTYPA

-1706 TPIGAPGYTRITSAG
+1706 TPTGAPGYTRISSAG

-1741 TLEWIDENG
+1741 TLEWIDEDG

-1760 ANKIYKWRFLP
+1760 ANKIYKWRFTP
-1771 DSNNYTTL
+1771 DSVHYTTL
-1779 TGGIELYHVEAP
+1779 TGGIELYHVDAP

-1820 SMAIRGNGAFSKFT
+1820 SMAIRGNGAFSRFT

>member
-24 LAAEADAVSSISTV
+24 FAAEADAVSSISTV
-38 ETANNESKGET
+38 ETVNNESKGET
-49 EDKSGEAKAEGET
+49 EDKTGEAETEDKSDAAKAEGET
-62 GENKAEGETGE
+62 GED
-73 NKAEGETGENG
+73 
-84 TEGKSGEAKA
+84 
-94 EGETGENGTEGKSG
+94 GTEGKSG

-164 DMIDALPGVDA
+164 DMVDALPGVDA
-175 LSGMNEDEL
+175 FSEMNEDEL
-184 NAAYEA
+184 NAAYMA

-197 YDALTAEEQAQLT
+197 YEGLTAEEQAQIT

-216 ELFGWFNGQIAPLDD
+216 ALFGWFNEQIAPLDD

-252 ANCDVVTA
+252 ANCDIVTA
-260 DTGTIAGWWIVQG
+260 DTRTIAGWWIVQG

-311 NGCKIYAASENY
+311 NGCRIYAASENY

-386 LAYEEWGGRLGL
+386 LAYDEWVGNLGL

-405 EYCDHCHEDDKD
+405 EYCDHCHEDDED
-417 ESYFKYRSDDAGSHT
+417 ESYFQYVSDGAGSHR
-432 KTCERCNY
+432 KTCKRCGYSKN
-440 GMSEPCTA
+440 EDCEA
-448 RAGYEPKDENE
+448 NAGYKPNGEAGHDR
-459 HYQLCECG
+459 LCECG
-467 YEFGTSEHSMRTLP
+467 YVLGTSEHSMRTLP

-511 TTGACTTCDFAPVA
+511 TTGACTTCGFAPVA

-588 GVGGPTLKVVGGT
+588 GTGGPTLEVVGGT

-616 NVNPAVEVSGG
+616 NVNNTIEVSGG
-627 KLIFQNNLRAEGG
+627 ELIFENNLTAEGG

-679 KLDCAAGEFRSDGG
+679 KLDCATGEFRSDGG
-693 ETAIRVSVAGSTVYK
+693 ETAARVSVVGSTVYK

-720 RVYLGESQQFV
+720 KLYSIDPQQFV
-731 GGGDDVKTLTQDV
+731 GGGDKTLMQDV

-752 YAEVEGKEYRECACG
+752 YAGVEGEEYRECACG

-791 TDVDKSDYT
+791 TNVDKSDYT
-800 CKGCGGQMYVKIQK
+800 CKGCGKQMCVKIQK

-875 IDVGDGDNYISCTLK
+875 IDVGGGDNYTSCTLK
-890 IIGDGNIEDRHVT
+890 IIGDGNIEDRCVT

-919 ISAISISDNSAYDA
+919 ISTISISDNSAYDA

-964 KLSGG
+964 ELSGG
-969 SYNEIWVANFEPL
+969 SYGEIFADRHQPL
-982 QLGKLLAPGY
+982 KLGAMLAPGY
-992 AFQYADGTYEKY
+992 AFQYADGTYEVY
-1004 ARTLKN
+1004 TRELYGG
-1010 ESIYNLTVVKCPHDQ
+1010 SIYDLTVVKCPHDQ

-1040 ATLDGV
+1040 ATLDDV
-1046 VYDDIDKAVEA
+1046 VYGDISEAVKA

-1068 KAYNAAINFS
+1068 KACNAAIDFS
-1078 TAANKNLT
+1078 TATNKNLT

-1110 MDTTEWGNGW
+1110 MDTTERGNGW

-1134 SGMLDLSVLEGST
+1134 NGMLDLSVPEGST

-1156 LNVGM
+1156 LNVGT

-1182 LTVDPSHDEFTYGQC
+1182 LTVAPSHDEFTYGQC
-1197 YTVGKTDITVAG
+1197 YTVGKTDITVTG
-1209 DKTGEVELGKYLV
+1209 DKVGEVELGKYLV
-1222 PIGTTVTVNDEDVKL
+1222 PIDTTVEVNDGDVAR

-1315 GYELKILPPSLK
+1315 GYELKILPPDLK
-1327 DTEIEFLV
+1327 DATIEFP
-1335 GGSNQVAFNPDGATT
+1335 SNSNKVAFNPVGATT
-1350 ISYVVKFDG
+1350 IKEAYVVKFGDTI
-1359 VPLVEGIDYT
+1359 LKEGTDYT
-1369 VVDNSDTASA
+1369 VVNNSDSA
-1379 VGEYTLK
+1379 NEVGKYTLT
-1386 IEGKSPNYSG
+1386 IQGVDSRYTG

-1411 IAVYSGSKQYDG
+1411 IAVYPGSKQYDG

-1674 VGTYLA
+1674 VGTYPA

-1706 TPIGAPGYTRITSAG
+1706 TPTGAPGYTRITSAG

-1930 RVRKQQ
+1930 RVKKQQ